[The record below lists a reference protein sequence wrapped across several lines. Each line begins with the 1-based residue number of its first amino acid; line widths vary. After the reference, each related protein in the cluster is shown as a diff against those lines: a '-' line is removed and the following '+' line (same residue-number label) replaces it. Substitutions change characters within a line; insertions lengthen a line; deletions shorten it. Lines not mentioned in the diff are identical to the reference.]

1 MYNTKYVNKQR
12 MWRNDNGS
20 LSGFIC
26 YNQTLQ
32 ILEVQ
37 IREKILV
44 YHVGIP
50 KASTTNEF
58 LSDEKALVKRDSTLE
73 HSETSETVDFK
84 LSSCC
89 NLQKRCL
96 IAVYVYVIYI
106 NIIW

>member
-1 MYNTKYVNKQR
+1 

-20 LSGFIC
+20 LSGLIC

-37 IREKILV
+37 IKEKILV
-44 YHVGIP
+44 YHIGIP

-96 IAVYVYVIYI
+96 IVVNVYVMYM